1 MCIDS
6 RSRLSK
12 NLEIDSNILGTLVHG
27 RGDFSNVEKVI
38 SADFVIDLQI

>member
-1 MCIDS
+1 MD
-6 RSRLSK
+6 RPKEQTFK

-38 SADFVIDLQI
+38 SADFLIDLQI